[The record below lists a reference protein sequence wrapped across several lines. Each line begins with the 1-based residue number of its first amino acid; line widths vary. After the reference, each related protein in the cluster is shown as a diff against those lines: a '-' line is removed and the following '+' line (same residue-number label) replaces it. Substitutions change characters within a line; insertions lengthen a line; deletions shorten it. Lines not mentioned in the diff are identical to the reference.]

1 MLALCTFVFFTAL
14 VAVLT
19 WWWTRHDDHHTN
31 DGYFLAGRSL
41 GAIVIAG
48 SLLLTNLSTEQ
59 LVGLN
64 GDGYSFGMV
73 VMAWEIFAAVAMVAM
88 ALIFLPRYLRTGITT
103 VPEFLEQRYGRGIRI
118 FASILMLLTLLT
130 NLMPFVLYSGALAMT
145 GFFDLN
151 EAFGWSK
158 MESIVAMTIALGV
171 VGGIYAVY
179 GGLKAV
185 AVSDT
190 LNGILLLV
198 GGLAIPIFGLVRLGQ
213 GSFLAGCQYLIDHK
227 PEMLNP
233 IGGPKSEIPWPT
245 LFTGMILLHLF
256 YWCTNQVIVQRTFA
270 ARTLRDGQK
279 GVLLAAAFK
288 LLGPFYLVLPGIIA
302 WHLFEGSLEK
312 RDFAYPRLVQE
323 VLPTW
328 MTGFFA
334 AVIFGAILSSFNS
347 GLNSATTLFSLDL
360 YKGWL
365 KPEASEQEQV
375 RVGQWFGL
383 VTGMA
388 AIAMAPFIYYYPGG
402 LFSLMKEL
410 SALYNIPLLAVVIV
424 GMTTRRVPPVAA
436 FVALIVGMALF
447 AWFGLGQEYF
457 GLGEKYTIVGYQ
469 FHYLHFAGLTFAVM
483 VLLMLLV
490 GLIRPLAKPWYP
502 PDATNDVDL
511 TPWRFA
517 LPGGIAV
524 LVLVAGMYALLSR
537 F

>member
-1 MLALCTFVFFTAL
+1 MLALCTFVFFTSL

-64 GDGYSFGMV
+64 GGGYTSGMV
-73 VMAWEIFAAVAMVAM
+73 VMAWEIFAAVAMVVM
-88 ALIFLPRYLRTGITT
+88 ALVFLPRYLRTGITT

-118 FASILMLLTLLT
+118 FASILMLLTLVT

-145 GFFDLN
+145 GFFDLKG
-151 EAFGWSK
+151 AFGWSE
-158 MESIVAMTIALGV
+158 MESIVAMTITLGV
-171 VGGIYAVY
+171 VGGIYAIW

-190 LNGILLLV
+190 LNGGLLLL
-198 GGLAIPIFGLVRLGQ
+198 GGLAIPIFGLYRLGK
-213 GSFLAGCQYLIDHK
+213 GSFLAGCQHLIAHK
-227 PEMLNP
+227 PKMLNP
-233 IGGPKSEIPWPT
+233 IGGPESDIPWPT

-302 WHLFEGSLEK
+302 WHLFEGSLSK
-312 RDFAYPRLVQE
+312 ADYAYPRLVHE

-334 AVIFGAILSSFNS
+334 AAIFGAILSSFNS

-375 RVGQWFGL
+375 KVGQGFGL
-383 VTGMA
+383 ITGIGSM
-388 AIAMAPFIYYYPGG
+388 IMAPFIFYYPGG
-402 LFSLMKEL
+402 LFDLMKEL
-410 SALYNIPLLAVVIV
+410 SVLYNIPLLAVVIV
-424 GMTTRRVPPVAA
+424 GMTTRRVPPLAA
-436 FVALIVGMALF
+436 YVALLVGMAFFGWF
-447 AWFGLGQEYF
+447 ALVQ
-457 GLGEKYTIVGYQ
+457 KYTIGEYTI
-469 FHYLHFAGLTFAVM
+469 HYLHAAGITFALM
-483 VLLMLLV
+483 VLLMLVCGLV
-490 GLIRPLAKPWYP
+490 RPLAKPWYP

-517 LPGGIAV
+517 VPGGIAV
-524 LVLVAGMYALLSR
+524 LVFVAVMYALMSR